1 MLVFNVLSTC
11 LSHCSPHKGSRNL
24 LESLLK
30 IPFLLSFYQFL
41 IVPFGVRSYR
51 NARKLEVE
59 QIFAIYRSEARLLPT
74 NYKGFCGSLYLLLSH
89 SVQPLLPRFN
99 FFNSRSSLVSLAA
112 CLLFRHFSFFCLS
125 FCIACTL
132 LRFRFY
138 NFLQFDFFISL
149 GSISISFPPSPSHIP
164 FDLLSISFNLIV
176 QLPISL
182 PPSLSGVSLDGF
194 ILSITILARYLCDL
208 SPCGA

>member
-1 MLVFNVLSTC
+1 MC
-11 LSHCSPHKGSRNL
+11 
-24 LESLLK
+24 
-30 IPFLLSFYQFL
+30 
-41 IVPFGVRSYR
+41 
-51 NARKLEVE
+51 
-59 QIFAIYRSEARLLPT
+59 
-74 NYKGFCGSLYLLLSH
+74 
-89 SVQPLLPRFN
+89 
-99 FFNSRSSLVSLAA
+99 AA
-112 CLLFRHFSFFCLS
+112 CLLFRHFFLFCLS

-182 PPSLSGVSLDGF
+182 PPSLSLGCVVGWLHFIYHDFGAIPVRLVALWRLKRCYDFFTCHCKSLPLHLRHATLNGSALPAPHSLPLSLCLFVSLY
-194 ILSITILARYLCDL
+194 LSVPLFLPHLPSL
-208 SPCGA
+208 SFCLPDA

>member
-1 MLVFNVLSTC
+1 MARCIFFPLS
-11 LSHCSPHKGSRNL
+11 L
-24 LESLLK
+24 
-30 IPFLLSFYQFL
+30 
-41 IVPFGVRSYR
+41 
-51 NARKLEVE
+51 
-59 QIFAIYRSEARLLPT
+59 
-74 NYKGFCGSLYLLLSH
+74 
-89 SVQPLLPRFN
+89 SVQSFLHHFN
-99 FFNSRSSLVSLAA
+99 FFNSRSSLVSVCMCVCVQPA
-112 CLLFRHFSFFCLS
+112 CYFAISSFFCLS

-149 GSISISFPPSPSHIP
+149 GSISICFPPSPSHIP

>member
-1 MLVFNVLSTC
+1 MLVTFPFILLLHFVLFLLPFSFSRFFC
-11 LSHCSPHKGSRNL
+11 LPFEYACVPRPSLLCPLSQLCKFLKANKLCWSLMSCRLAFRIVLHTKASRNL

-99 FFNSRSSLVSLAA
+99 FFNSRSSLVSVCVCSLLVISPF
-112 CLLFRHFSFFCLS
+112 LLFLSLFLYCLHF
-125 FCIACTL
+125 IAL
-132 LRFRFY
+132 PL
-138 NFLQFDFFISL
+138 LQFS
-149 GSISISFPPSPSHIP
+149 SI
-164 FDLLSISFNLIV
+164 
-176 QLPISL
+176 
-182 PPSLSGVSLDGF
+182 
-194 ILSITILARYLCDL
+194 
-208 SPCGA
+208 

>member
-1 MLVFNVLSTC
+1 MA
-11 LSHCSPHKGSRNL
+11 HCISFPS
-24 LESLLK
+24 
-30 IPFLLSFYQFL
+30 FL
-41 IVPFGVRSYR
+41 
-51 NARKLEVE
+51 
-59 QIFAIYRSEARLLPT
+59 
-74 NYKGFCGSLYLLLSH
+74 H
-89 SVQPLLPRFN
+89 HFN
-99 FFNSRSSLVSLAA
+99 FFNSRSSLAV
-112 CLLFRHFSFFCLS
+112 CLLFRHFFLFCLS

-182 PPSLSGVSLDGF
+182 SHSLPLSRVCRWMASFYLSRFWRDTCATCRLVAPKTLLRFLHMSL
-194 ILSITILARYLCDL
+194 
-208 SPCGA
+208 

>member
-1 MLVFNVLSTC
+1 MARCISFSLFQFSLSCIISTSSTHVPA
-11 LSHCSPHKGSRNL
+11 LSVC
-24 LESLLK
+24 
-30 IPFLLSFYQFL
+30 
-41 IVPFGVRSYR
+41 VCV
-51 NARKLEVE
+51 
-59 QIFAIYRSEARLLPT
+59 
-74 NYKGFCGSLYLLLSH
+74 C
-89 SVQPLLPRFN
+89 
-99 FFNSRSSLVSLAA
+99 AA
-112 CLLFRHFSFFCLS
+112 CLLFRHFFFFCLS

-149 GSISISFPPSPSHIP
+149 GSISICFPPSPSHIP